1 MEMFLYGFMQRALIA
16 SLLMAV
22 ITPLLG
28 LFLVLRRQS
37 LLADTLSH
45 VSLAGVALGLFVN
58 INPTITTLIV
68 VLIASVLIEFLSNLY
83 RTYSEVSIAIMMS
96 AGLSIALVLMSLN
109 QGASSMSVQQYLFG
123 SIVTISTAQ
132 VIILAILTVLI
143 VVLFLLFKKPMYV
156 LTFDEETA
164 FAEGL
169 PVRWMSIVFNAVTG
183 VTIAIMMPIAGA
195 LLVSAIMIL
204 PAAIAMRL
212 GRSFNMVI
220 LVGVVVGVI
229 GMVGG
234 LMSSYQFNTPPGATI
249 TLLFIA
255 IFIICSL
262 IKVVSVRR
270 QVNKQK

>member
-58 INPTITTLIV
+58 INPTITTLSV

-220 LVGVVVGVI
+220 LVGVDVGVI

>member
-1 MEMFLYGFMQRALIA
+1 MEMFLDGFMQRALIA

-45 VSLAGVALGLFVN
+45 VSLAGVALGLFIN

-123 SIVTISTAQ
+123 SIVTISSAQ
-132 VIILAILTVLI
+132 VVILAILTVLI

-169 PVRWMSIVFNAVTG
+169 PVRLMSIIFNAVTG

-212 GRSFNMVI
+212 GRSFNLVI
-220 LVGVVVGVI
+220 IIGVIVGVI

-249 TLLFIA
+249 TLLFIT
-255 IFIICSL
+255 IFIICSI
-262 IKVVSVRR
+262 IKVISVRL
-270 QVNKQK
+270 QINKQK

>member
-1 MEMFLYGFMQRALIA
+1 MEMFLDGFMQRALIA

-58 INPTITTLIV
+58 INPTVTTLIV

-123 SIVTISTAQ
+123 SIVTISSAQ
-132 VIILAILTVLI
+132 VVILAILTVLI

-169 PVRWMSIVFNAVTG
+169 PVRLMSIIFNAVTG

-212 GRSFNMVI
+212 GRSFNLVI
-220 LVGVVVGVI
+220 IIGVIVGVI

-255 IFIICSL
+255 IFIICSI
-262 IKVVSVRR
+262 IKVISVRL
-270 QVNKQK
+270 QINKQK

>member
-132 VIILAILTVLI
+132 VVILAILTVLI

-262 IKVVSVRR
+262 IKIISVRR

>member
-1 MEMFLYGFMQRALIA
+1 MFLYGFMQRALIA